1 MRSIRATRTVV
12 LSLALLAASGGT
24 AHGMAQSDRG
34 AAIITYPYVT
44 VDAAAGVDTHLQLV
58 NLEATPIDVRCYLEN
73 ANRHCSEGLPTA
85 CRTNSDCPGGFCAGG
100 QSLVQSFT
108 LRLTADQPIAWRA
121 SVGAAALPC
130 DGGPCSGNSG
140 SIPATDEDP
149 FVGNLRCVAITPA
162 SAASER
168 NALIGTATIERF
180 VSGSPPVLDVAR
192 YNAVGTL
199 AVAGEV
205 DNDPQLVIG
214 GANPEYEGCAN
225 VVVFNHFFDG
235 GIEPSA
241 SASQVF
247 TTLSLVPCS
256 ANLSV
261 GSSAGASQ
269 VVQYSV
275 YNEFEQRFATSS
287 VFEVQ
292 QTRRLSA
299 IDVSIPSFSIFSAG
313 VVGTLTGQTRLL
325 GGPAGLAAVAV
336 EEHHDVNNPDRYAS
350 AAFQVDG
357 AGERLTPD
365 ILSLDLPTPVGTP
378 TPPFPVGTATS
389 APTATPTVLPL
400 CVPMP
405 RGNCRSA
412 GRSRLVLEDRA
423 NSARDTLSW
432 EWRQGQLSTIAD
444 FFDPQTTA
452 NYAFCL
458 YTGTAGDRLAS
469 LEVPPGGNWKLVR
482 ARGYRYRDRTGS
494 ADGIVK
500 MSLRGSGGDRAQ
512 ARVRGKGENLPDLDL
527 SSGLPLPVVAQ
538 LLNTQSGVCWEG
550 RFDAGSVVSNQSG
563 RFEASR

>member
-1 MRSIRATRTVV
+1 MRSIRAILTSV
-12 LSLALLAASGGT
+12 LSLALLAVSGGT

-73 ANRHCSEGLPTA
+73 ANRHCSEGLPTP

-108 LRLTADQPIAWRA
+108 LRLTAEQPIAWRA

-130 DGGPCSGNSG
+130 DGGLCSGNSG
-140 SIPATDEDP
+140 SIPATDENP

-162 SAASER
+162 NAPSER

-180 VSGSPPVLDVAR
+180 VPGAPPVLDVAR

-199 AVAGEV
+199 AVAGEG
-205 DNDPQLVIG
+205 NSDPQLLIG
-214 GANPEYEGCAN
+214 GANPEYDSCPN
-225 VVVFNHFFDG
+225 VNVFDHFFDG

-256 ANLSV
+256 ADLSL
-261 GSSAGASQ
+261 GSSAGASH
-269 VVQYSV
+269 VVQYV
-275 YNEFEQRFATSS
+275 IFNEFEQRFLTSR
-287 VFEVQ
+287 VFSVQ
-292 QTRRLSA
+292 QAMRLSDIA
-299 IDVSIPSFSIFSAG
+299 PFLFSAG
-313 VVGTLTGQTRLL
+313 FTGTLTGQVRLQ
-325 GGPAGLAAVAV
+325 AASSGLVAVAV
-336 EEHHDVNNPDRYAS
+336 EEHYDVNNPGRYAS

-365 ILSLDLPTPVGTP
+365 TLSLDLPTPVGTP

-389 APTATPTVLPL
+389 PPTATPTVLPL

-444 FFDPQTTA
+444 FFDPLTTA

-458 YTGTAGDRLAS
+458 YAGAAEDRVAS
-469 LEVPPGGNWKLVR
+469 LEIPPGASWKLVR

-494 ADGIVK
+494 ADGIIK

-512 ARVRGKGENLPDLDL
+512 ARVRGKGENLPDFGL
-527 SSGLPLPVVAQ
+527 SGGLPLPVVAQ
-538 LLNTQSGVCWEG
+538 LLNTQSGVCWES
-550 RFDAGSVVSNQSG
+550 RFDAASVVRNQSG